1 MPDNVLTPLPPIVH
15 PDGIPLRAFLAR
27 LVWACVLPLVLL
39 AAYLAFDQ
47 VRTARA
53 HQNLEAANL
62 AKNVA
67 TSIDQALGARTGAL
81 QILAISPHADNP
93 TEWADLYQEALGFRE
108 SFGGQVIFAGVDLRM
123 RFNTRVPLGTPLG
136 PLPRPGGR
144 AAAPA
149 ALETGKPAI
158 GDVFTGP
165 VANEPLVAIA
175 VPGLRQGKVAFLV
188 LTSLEARLFQ
198 ARLDEVALP
207 AGWMLT
213 LKDGNGSVIARRG
226 GHREDAA
233 ADAEPAGSFVAGSAL
248 SPWSVALEIPRDVY
262 DAPVLSAAIALALAI
277 LGATLAGVV
286 GGMHAGRRLARAVA
300 SLAQTR
306 RPDAPV
312 HDIAEIAAARRLLD
326 DAARKREAAE
336 ADLEHRIF
344 ERTAELEAANRE
356 LVAFDYSVSHDLRA
370 PLNRIRGFG
379 DALVEGFADGLP
391 PEGKDL
397 VKRIQASGED
407 VDRLVTA
414 MQSLATIARGEVDRS
429 DVDLSAMARGILDSF
444 GRAEPGRRV
453 QTVVHPDLR
462 APADH
467 ALLRLALENLL
478 ANAWKFTSHRDE
490 ARIEFGCEPA
500 SGAPCYFVRDN
511 GAGFDAAMA
520 GKLFQPFRRLHAQ
533 DEFPGTG
540 IGLAIVQRI
549 VRRHGGW
556 AWAQGAVGE
565 GATFHFTL

>member
-1 MPDNVLTPLPPIVH
+1 MPDSVHIQIPPIVR
-15 PDGIPLRAFLAR
+15 PSGIPLRAFLAR

-39 AAYLAFDQ
+39 AAYLAFDR

-53 HQNLEAANL
+53 HQDLEATNL
-62 AKNVA
+62 AKDVA
-67 TSIDQALGARTGAL
+67 TSIDQALGRG
-81 QILAISPHADNP
+81 
-93 TEWADLYQEALGFRE
+93 
-108 SFGGQVIFAGVDLRM
+108 
-123 RFNTRVPLGTPLG
+123 
-136 PLPRPGGR
+136 
-144 AAAPA
+144 
-149 ALETGKPAI
+149 ALETGRPAF
-158 GDVFTGP
+158 GNAFTGP
-165 VANEPLVAIA
+165 IANEPLVAIA

-188 LTSLEARLFQ
+188 LTSVEGHLFR
-198 ARLDEVALP
+198 ARLDDVALP

-213 LKDGNGSVIARRG
+213 LKDGDGSVIARRG
-226 GHREDAA
+226 GRREDAA
-233 ADAEPAGSFVAGSAL
+233 ADAEPARSFVAGSAL

-286 GGMHAGRRLARAVA
+286 GGMHAARRLARAVA
-300 SLAQTR
+300 SLAQTHC
-306 RPDAPV
+306 DAPIPN
-312 HDIAEIAAARRLLD
+312 IAEIAAARRLLD
-326 DAARKREAAE
+326 EAARTRKAAE

-429 DVDLSAMARGILDSF
+429 DVDLSAMARGILDAL
-444 GRAEPGRRV
+444 GRAEPDRRV
-453 QTVVHPDLR
+453 QAVVHPDLR

-467 ALLRLALENLL
+467 ALLRLALENLI
-478 ANAWKFTSHRDE
+478 ANAWKFTSHRDG

-556 AWAQGAVGE
+556 VWAQGAVGE
-565 GATFHFTL
+565 GATFRFTL